1 MQATIAYLRGIGF
14 TGVIKLNPIA
24 WSNSGAGGAG
34 YDATNY
40 ATITA
45 YDATL
50 LGENNSLLCKHDY
63 ANEYTLPFTDAQWQ
77 GAVGGSQT
85 LYVIDETE
93 VGNYNGAGTTNAAWS
108 LAIINDL
115 VTKHSTMPNY
125 CGGDAFAIWS
135 DANALTSG
143 GYTTASNPWGQ
154 DVYNAY
160 TGTSG
165 AAPVNTTAP
174 VISGST
180 VEGEVLTLTSEG
192 IWSNDPTLT
201 NQWMHQ
207 DTDTNIAGATGNVY
221 TTVSSDVGHDI
232 RVAVLGENSYGE
244 ATAYSNTIGP
254 ITSGGGSPMPT
265 PNVSVGALI
274 FDDEFDGVTPVFP
287 GDTMTAGLDTTIWC
301 PYWFANGDT
310 QNGTSMVEANVKV
323 EASGANGVTGTHL
336 NLITSGGAGAQGG
349 FINTRPENAGSSQ
362 PGFGFYT
369 GYAEAKL
376 WLPEAGGAI
385 ANWPAWWLGSTNDGS
400 ATLPN
405 TEIDIIEGLSGNAAW
420 HVWANDND
428 PVIGDGSGT
437 NPPYYGAWHTFGVYW
452 TSTEATF
459 YYDTV
464 NVGSVSS
471 IQFSEAYAGNMFLLV
486 ENSSG
491 TYGGT
496 YLACTVLCD
505 YVRIWAL

>member
-1 MQATIAYLRGIGF
+1 
-14 TGVIKLNPIA
+14 
-24 WSNSGAGGAG
+24 
-34 YDATNY
+34 
-40 ATITA
+40 
-45 YDATL
+45 
-50 LGENNSLLCKHDY
+50 
-63 ANEYTLPFTDAQWQ
+63 
-77 GAVGGSQT
+77 
-85 LYVIDETE
+85 
-93 VGNYNGAGTTNAAWS
+93 
-108 LAIINDL
+108 
-115 VTKHSTMPNY
+115 
-125 CGGDAFAIWS
+125 
-135 DANALTSG
+135 
-143 GYTTASNPWGQ
+143 
-154 DVYNAY
+154 
-160 TGTSG
+160 
-165 AAPVNTTAP
+165 
-174 VISGST
+174 
-180 VEGEVLTLTSEG
+180 
-192 IWSNDPTLT
+192 
-201 NQWMHQ
+201 
-207 DTDTNIAGATGNVY
+207 
-221 TTVSSDVGHDI
+221 
-232 RVAVLGENSYGE
+232 
-244 ATAYSNTIGP
+244 
-254 ITSGGGSPMPT
+254 
-265 PNVSVGALI
+265 VSVGALI

-362 PGFGFYT
+362 PGFSFYT